1 MFEYVLLEMKLSGVN
16 LFVLEVRVINE
27 KVIVFYEKYG
37 VVIVIVI
44 LNYYDKED
52 GYMMYMEVK

>member
-1 MFEYVLLEMKLSGVN
+1 MKLSGVN